1 MTNPMESPEL
11 HVDLARAE
19 ACAWLARL
27 GGDVT
32 VEDGVAFDAWLE
44 AAIAVGMYPI
54 IAIVLTRAHQTIADP
69 DHA

>member
-32 VEDGVAFDAWLE
+32 KFVSPHVAEAIRLE
-44 AAIAVGMYPI
+44 F
-54 IAIVLTRAHQTIADP
+54 LK
-69 DHA
+69 